1 MKIEDGV
8 KLDFDDVLIKPK
20 RSESPSRNKVV
31 LERAFKMKH
40 TNLTDMFGIPIIAA
54 NMDTTG
60 SLDMAR
66 ALTKMKCFTALHKFY
81 DSKVLVEYFES
92 IKETDWNTF
101 YTLGINSNDLSKFIE
116 VSSKVTIPLICID
129 VANGYMQSFVDF
141 VAEIRRLSPLSVIM
155 AGNVATPEMTQELI
169 INGKADIIKVGIGPG
184 SACTTRLKTGV
195 GVPQLSAIA
204 ECADVAHGLHAH
216 ICADGGCK
224 NEGDVA
230 KAFGAGADF
239 VMLGGMLAGTD
250 ECEGHWI
257 YDYDFHYEPKR
268 EDNGYLEIKKSV
280 KESGKKK
287 YLAFHGMSSREAMD
301 EHGGWADYKTA
312 EGVEIRVPYKG
323 PVKDVINN
331 ILGGLRSSC
340 ALTGAASLKD
350 MARCTTFQRV
360 NRTKEYLYDIRT
372 N

>member
-20 RSESPSRNKVV
+20 RSESPSRSKVQV
-31 LERAFKMKH
+31 ERSFKMKH
-40 TNLTDMFGIPIIAA
+40 TDSTDMYGIPIIAS

-60 SLDMAR
+60 SIAMAE
-66 ALTKMKCFTALHKFY
+66 ALTSLSCFTSLHKFY
-81 DSKVLVEYFES
+81 AEVELIKHFEFY
-92 IKETDWNTF
+92 KERGWNTF
-101 YTLGINSNDLSKFIE
+101 YSLGIAKEELGKFKRVLSR
-116 VSSKVTIPLICID
+116 TRIPLICID
-129 VANGYMQSFVDF
+129 VANGYMQSFIDF
-141 VAEIRRLSPLSVIM
+141 CAKIRELSPFSVIM

-169 INGKADIIKVGIGPG
+169 INGKVDIVKVGIGPG

-224 NEGDVA
+224 NEGDIA

-250 ECEGHWI
+250 ECEGKWI
-257 YDYDFHYEPKR
+257 YDHNFA
-268 EDNGYLEIKKSV
+268 GYSGEVEETKKV
-280 KESGKKK
+280 A
-287 YLAFHGMSSREAMD
+287 LAFHGMSSREAMD

-372 N
+372 H